1 MSIEFEKFH
10 GTGNDFVVVDA
21 DEYVPDRGA
30 FAREVCDRRDGVRL
44 TDGGAADGGAA
55 AEAGEGSES
64 VGVSGSGA
72 TGDSTDERV
81 ESVGADGTLF
91 LALEPK
97 FSPPRAVM
105 TLVQPDGSTAA
116 MCGNGARCAAKWAAE
131 RTGADTVMLDTQ
143 AGTRRAEIADDEVT
157 IEMGAPSFA
166 PGDVPLAAD
175 REQPLIEETVEG
187 VELTAVN
194 TGVPHAV
201 AFVEDVDEVDLDA
214 VAPAIRHA
222 DAFPEG
228 ANVTF
233 ASRRDEGDAED
244 PEGDGVEADTA
255 EAVAFDQRT
264 YERGVEGETRACGT
278 GAVAIAAVARR
289 LGRTDAESV
298 SVFPPGGRLGVSFSG
313 ERARL
318 AGPVEREFEG
328 EIPSTPEPR
337 RISQT

>member
-1 MSIEFEKFH
+1 MSIEYEKFH
-10 GTGNDFVVVDA
+10 GSGNDFVVVDA

-30 FAREVCDRRDGVRL
+30 FARQVCDRTDGVNVA
-44 TDGGAADGGAA
+44 GGAAS
-55 AEAGEGSES
+55 EGS
-64 VGVSGSGA
+64 
-72 TGDSTDERV
+72 

-91 LALEPK
+91 LALESQ
-97 FSPPRAVM
+97 FSPPRVVM

-131 RTGADTVMLDTQ
+131 RTGADAIMLDTQ
-143 AGTRRAEIADDEVT
+143 AGTRRAEIRGEDVT
-157 IEMGAPSFA
+157 IEMGEPSFA
-166 PGDVPLAAD
+166 PGEVPLAPD
-175 REQPLIEETVEG
+175 REEPLVGESVAG

-201 AFVEDVDEVDLDA
+201 AFVEDVADVDLET

-233 ASRRDEGDAED
+233 ASRRDDSG
-244 PEGDGVEADTA
+244 
-255 EAVAFDQRT
+255 FDQRT

-289 LGRTDAESV
+289 LGRLECDDVA
-298 SVFPPGGRLGVSFSG
+298 VFPPGGRLDVAFRNG
-313 ERARL
+313 RATL
-318 AGPVEREFEG
+318 TGPAEREFEG
-328 EIPSTPEPR
+328 EVASTPEPR
-337 RISQT
+337 RLTKA